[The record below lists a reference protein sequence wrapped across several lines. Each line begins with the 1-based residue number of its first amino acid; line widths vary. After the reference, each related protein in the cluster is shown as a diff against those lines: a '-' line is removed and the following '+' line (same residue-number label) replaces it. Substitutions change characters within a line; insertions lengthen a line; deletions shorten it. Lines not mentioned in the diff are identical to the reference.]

1 MTTAASLVESAD
13 PDPGTAARLQV
24 QKLQL
29 RKSWLREVARITLLD
44 IAQPTAYLSDH
55 ASGRYFTDL
64 VVRRVR
70 VAPVVVAG
78 GVALVVDQA
87 LPAQLELVGRGEGL
101 NRVEQKLRLSQK
113 IVK

>member
-1 MTTAASLVESAD
+1 M
-13 PDPGTAARLQV
+13 
-24 QKLQL
+24 
-29 RKSWLREVARITLLD
+29 
-44 IAQPTAYLSDH
+44 
-55 ASGRYFTDL
+55 

-101 NRVEQKLRLSQK
+101 NRFEQNIEVIAYKLK
-113 IVK
+113 YT